1 MYLLQHLLRLVL
13 PGLLLLVAEGPP
25 AGSELLANLAEGEV
39 GLLLDDLGAVRCG
52 VIKEIM
58 R

>member
-39 GLLLDDLGAVRCG
+39 GLLLDDRGAVRCG
-52 VIKEIM
+52 VINEM